1 MSYLTDTI
9 KWGTFE
15 SEEEMMTDLTY
26 RLAAKFLASFVIIVM
41 PDPDHHPEKDKT
53 EDEMIAEVQR
63 LALDFVQTES
73 FDDALKSELVE
84 RFMSWDEHQTLE
96 IVRDALKKFKTK
108 GEEPEK
114 SIH

>member
-1 MSYLTDTI
+1 
-9 KWGTFE
+9 
-15 SEEEMMTDLTY
+15 
-26 RLAAKFLASFVIIVM
+26 
-41 PDPDHHPEKDKT
+41 
-53 EDEMIAEVQR
+53 MIAEVQR

-73 FDDALKSELVE
+73 FDDALESELVN

-96 IVRDALKKFKTK
+96 IVRGALKKFKTK

>member
-26 RLAAKFLASFVIIVM
+26 RVAAKFLASFVILVM
-41 PDPDHHPEKDKT
+41 PDPTRHPEKDKT

-63 LALDFVQTES
+63 LALDFVKTES
-73 FDDALKSELVE
+73 FDDASESELVNK
-84 RFMSWDEHQTLE
+84 FMSWDEHQMIE
-96 IVRDALKKFKTK
+96 ITREALQKFKIK
-108 GEEPEK
+108 VEK
-114 SIH
+114 SEPSVH

>member
-1 MSYLTDTI
+1 MSYLKDTI

-26 RLAAKFLASFVIIVM
+26 RVAAKFLASFVVLVM
-41 PDPDHHPEKDKT
+41 PDPTRHPEKDKT
-53 EDEMIAEVQR
+53 EDEMIAEVER

-73 FDDALKSELVE
+73 FDDAAESELVN
-84 RFMSWDEHQTLE
+84 RFMSWDEHQTLG
-96 IVRDALKKFKTK
+96 IVKNALEKFKTK
-108 GEEPEK
+108 GKEPEK